1 MIRILIA
8 EALNITY
15 ALLISYIT
23 IMRNEIIYPHHL
35 YYVSLISL
43 NRSTV
48 SYHCTSRF
56 FTYIADITMHR
67 KRYKITSETTIERS
81 VFENTPEEERQRTTV

>member
-23 IMRNEIIYPHHL
+23 ICVTRSHHL
-35 YYVSLISL
+35 YYASLISL

-56 FTYIADITMHR
+56 FTYIADITVHR